1 MAKSTKKTSANAAK
15 ATQVK
20 ADVEDAVVVKENKA
34 HPASKS
40 KQSDAPAAPAT
51 SDAPVVQNVTVQ
63 KAGFMPTLAGGAL
76 AAGLGFAGAWL
87 GFGHDASTDVS
98 PQLADQ
104 ASQIQDLEAQIAAIP
119 AVPEM
124 PEMPD
129 LAPLEASIEDIR
141 TESTTQLA
149 SLSETVGALEARI
162 TDVERAPT
170 EEGNLT
176 DTAITSIERELDGL
190 RAEIAAQQSSMQEMT
205 ASAAAGIA
213 AAREEA
219 AADLA
224 DARAQTAAIE
234 QEARSAAEAAQV
246 QAEEALAVAAVA
258 EVRIAMETGEP
269 FSDVIAN
276 LETAGVAA
284 PEALVAVAEDGLPTQ
299 QALADAFPDLARAAL
314 STARSEGVDTQDG
327 GGGLGSFLS
336 SQFNVRSVEPREGS
350 DTDAVLSRAEAAVG
364 GGDLETAMTEVAS
377 LPDAAQSTFTEWLA
391 TAQARI
397 DALAAVETLD
407 SSVGK

>member
-34 HPASKS
+34 QPASKS

-119 AVPEM
+119 AV

-364 GGDLETAMTEVAS
+364 GGDLETAMTEIAS